1 METTI
6 GKGILTLQSSKDP
19 MEPIDYGHIELTEA
33 ETKEALRKAR
43 AEKAA
48 KLYQEEYWKKVR
60 SEKKYPRPNPEELF
74 EIVKRVAVRT
84 TPGYKFDQHNERILK
99 MLSAYFSGSENECAK
114 YGLSLKK
121 GISLN
126 GPTGCGKTTIMHL
139 YMNNPFQS
147 YTVVPCRK
155 VGYDFAEQGF
165 KAIELYSKNLSRT
178 ENSYGHIEFG
188 YCFDDLGGTKE
199 ERKRFGDGVLP
210 MEEVL
215 MNRYDKSKFCQ
226 THITTNLTADQVEEI
241 YGARVRS
248 RMREMFNLISF
259 DPKAPDRR

>member
-1 METTI
+1 MAPT
-6 GKGILTLQSSKDP
+6 
-19 MEPIDYGHIELTEA
+19 DYSHIELTEA
-33 ETKEALRKAR
+33 EAGEALRKAR
-43 AEKAA
+43 ADKAA
-48 KLYQEEYWKKVR
+48 KLYQEEYWKKVMT
-60 SEKKYPRPNPEELF
+60 EKKYPRPGPDELF
-74 EIVKRVAVRT
+74 EIVKRVALRAV
-84 TPGYKFDQHNERILK
+84 PGYVFDQHNELILK
-99 MLSAYFSGSENECAK
+99 KLSAYFSGSESECAK

-139 YMNNPFQS
+139 FMNNPFQS
-147 YTVVPCRK
+147 YIVVPCRK

-165 KAIELYSKNLSRT
+165 KAIETYSKNLYRT
-178 ENSYGHIEFG
+178 ENSYGHQDFG
-188 YCFDDLGGTKE
+188 YSFDDLGGTKE

-215 MNRYDKSKFCQ
+215 MNRYDKGKFFQ
-226 THITTNLTADQVEEI
+226 THVTTNLTADQVEEI

-259 DPKAPDRR
+259 DPKSSDRR